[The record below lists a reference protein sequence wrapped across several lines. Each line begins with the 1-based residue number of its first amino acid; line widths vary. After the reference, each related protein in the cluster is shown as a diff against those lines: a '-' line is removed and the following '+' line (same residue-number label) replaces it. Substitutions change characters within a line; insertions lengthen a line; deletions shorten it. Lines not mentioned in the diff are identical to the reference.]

1 LSNAKASKA
10 PSRIR
15 RWLPP
20 LLVGIS
26 RHGHQ
31 HHCVTSTTFVAC
43 SCRYL
48 ACSQASDDQSTASVC
63 VIYLFGSYSQLH
75 IAVSHA
81 ASLYTVNSVF
91 LEVHFND
98 YLRAYDSLMTG
109 ITILVSLLSALLS
122 SLTTDFV
129 PSHVRPRTFLRP
141 RLVSTFS
148 ITSVSLQVSR
158 LLHIHLNLSCTVRQ
172 FAAAANMST
181 HARLSRCYY
190 RHRMFPR
197 RFLVVRAPF
206 HLTYVRTW
214 RYIFYSRYCVY
225 YNSLH
230 WRRPCSACS
239 YQAAPSSSVW
249 RCVQH
254 QQV

>member
-1 LSNAKASKA
+1 MRSGFWAAKLVVCRQQGSCHLSNAKASKA

-48 ACSQASDDQSTASVC
+48 ACSQASHDQHTASVC
-63 VIYLFGSYSQLH
+63 VMYLFGSYSQLQ
-75 IAVSHA
+75 IAVHH
-81 ASLYTVNSVF
+81 ASLFTVNSVF
-91 LEVHFND
+91 LEVHFD
-98 YLRAYDSLMTG
+98 DCLRAYDSLMTG

-141 RLVSTFS
+141 Q
-148 ITSVSLQVSR
+148 I
-158 LLHIHLNLSCTVRQ
+158 
-172 FAAAANMST
+172 
-181 HARLSRCYY
+181 RLS
-190 RHRMFPR
+190 
-197 RFLVVRAPF
+197 FLY
-206 HLTYVRTW
+206 H
-214 RYIFYSRYCVY
+214 SRYCVY
-225 YNSLH
+225 FIVHFNLSSIVRQL
-230 WRRPCSACS
+230 CS
-239 YQAAPSSSVW
+239 YSKCVHPSTAV
-249 RCVQH
+249 
-254 QQV
+254 